1 MTPAHRRV
9 IAKARLLARKVNA
22 GANANGYAEETIGL
36 VESVGRLLDQ
46 ERRESTRRPC
56 EHLERQC
63 NGDVERGEWCETM
76 TY

>member
-22 GANANGYAEETIGL
+22 GANAHGYADELLGL
-36 VESVGRLLDQ
+36 VDSVRQLLDQ
-46 ERRESTRRPC
+46 ERRESARRPC
-56 EHLERQC
+56 EHPERQC
-63 NGDVERGEWCETM
+63 NGDVEHGEWCEAM